1 MELYYSESMLPEER
15 DLRLT
20 WKAEDAQRKVSA
32 GNRMTVTAIGGMAS
46 ATGLAI
52 GAYPSVFFLTFF
64 MCLFVAN
71 GVMLVLAV
79 RHGNDGRRERRLV
92 TRERERLAVL
102 SLAKYKREV
111 EGE

>member
-1 MELYYSESMLPEER
+1 MELYYNGSMLPEER

-32 GNRMTVTAIGGMAS
+32 GNRMTATAIGGMAS

-79 RHGNDGRRERRLV
+79 RHGNDGRRERRMV
-92 TRERERLAVL
+92 ARERQRLAVL
-102 SLAKYKREV
+102 SLVKFKKELD
-111 EGE
+111 GE